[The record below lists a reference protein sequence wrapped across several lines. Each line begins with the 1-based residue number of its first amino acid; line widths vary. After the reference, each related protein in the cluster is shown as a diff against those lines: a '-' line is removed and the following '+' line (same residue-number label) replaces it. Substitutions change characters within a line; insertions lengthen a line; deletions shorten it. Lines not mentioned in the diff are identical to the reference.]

1 MIRFILLNLVLAG
14 LYLHCIETNR
24 YICVA
29 MWMFAPML
37 NIGLMAWIN
46 RE

>member
-1 MIRFILLNLVLAG
+1 MIRFALLNLVLAG
-14 LYLHCIETNR
+14 LYLQCIETNR

-29 MWMFAPML
+29 LWVLAPML
-37 NIGLMAWIN
+37 NVGLMAILD

>member
-24 YICVA
+24 HIC
-29 MWMFAPML
+29 MILWMVAPML
-37 NIGLMAWIN
+37 NIGLMAILD

>member
-14 LYLHCIETNR
+14 LYLHSIEYNR
-24 YICVA
+24 YICAALWFV
-29 MWMFAPML
+29 APML
-37 NIGLMAWIN
+37 NVGLMAILD